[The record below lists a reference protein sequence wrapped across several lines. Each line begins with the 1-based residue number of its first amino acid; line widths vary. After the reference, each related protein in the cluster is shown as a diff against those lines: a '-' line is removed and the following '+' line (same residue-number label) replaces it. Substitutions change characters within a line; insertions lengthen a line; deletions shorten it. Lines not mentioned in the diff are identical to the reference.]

1 MSIAMEDTTTTM
13 DEERISALSMSDEE
27 FLQMEEPVFDNEEEQ
42 EVDTT
47 IETTETEE
55 VSDEVDT
62 TEVNTDDPEK
72 EVKSEDTKT
81 TEVDYKAEYER
92 LTSPFKANGVDIKV
106 ENIDEAI
113 SLMQMGANYH
123 KKMASLKPALKV
135 VRLLEKNNLLDET
148 QLSYLIDLHKKDP
161 EAITKLVKE
170 SGIDPVD
177 IDVTQD
183 TKYSPKTQLVSDT
196 EMQLDTI
203 LDTIKDTPQFTRTIH
218 TITKEWDDASR
229 TVIASNPH
237 IISIINEQVH
247 NGIFD
252 KVNTELQRQRSFG
265 RLTDVSDLDAYKQV
279 GDYLHNQGMLLPKK
293 TEVITP
299 NKDER
304 KADDEKR
311 DKLRKAASTPPA
323 KKTPNAQQLNKSLLA
338 LSDEEFLKLPPEPY
352 TKIK

>member
-1 MSIAMEDTTTTM
+1 MEDNTTT
-13 DEERISALSMSDEE
+13 EEEQVSALSMSDEE
-27 FLQMEEPVFDNEEEQ
+27 FLQMEEPVFDTEDTEDQDEIESTETQ
-42 EVDTT
+42 EDTEEVDTT
-47 IETTETEE
+47 STDNGNTEE
-55 VSDEVDT
+55 IE
-62 TEVNTDDPEK
+62 PK
-72 EVKSEDTKT
+72 EEAKSEDKK
-81 TEVDYKAEYER
+81 EDVIDYKAEYEK
-92 LTSPFKANGVDIKV
+92 LVSPFKANGVDIKV
-106 ENIDEAI
+106 SNIDEAI

-177 IDVTQD
+177 IDVSQD

-229 TVIASNPH
+229 SVIASNPH

-279 GDYLHNQGMLLPKK
+279 GDYLHNQGLLLPKK
-293 TEVITP
+293 DEVITP
-299 NKDER
+299 KKDER
-304 KADDEKR
+304 KEQDVQR
-311 DKLRKAASTPPA
+311 DKLRKAASPPPA
-323 KKTPNAQQLNKSLLA
+323 KKTPNAPSLNKSLLA

>member
-1 MSIAMEDTTTTM
+1 MEDNTIPKE
-13 DEERISALSMSDEE
+13 DEQPSVWSMSDEE
-27 FLQMEEPVFDNEEEQ
+27 FLQMEEPVFDTEDN
-42 EVDTT
+42 VDDTVVEDSNLIDNNDPPKTTDT
-47 IETTETEE
+47 IEDNKVVE
-55 VSDEVDT
+55 
-62 TEVNTDDPEK
+62 
-72 EVKSEDTKT
+72 EDTVEKVDNTKT
-81 TEVDYKAEYER
+81 SEIDYKAEYER

-177 IDVTQD
+177 IDINQD
-183 TKYSPKTQLVSDT
+183 TKYSPKTPLVSDT

-203 LDTIKDTPQFTRTIH
+203 LDSIKDTPQFTRTIQ

-229 TVIASNPH
+229 NVIASNPH
-237 IISIINEQVH
+237 IIAIINEQVH

-265 RLTDVSDLDAYKQV
+265 RLTDVSDLVAYKQV
-279 GDYLHNQGMLLPKK
+279 GDYLHNQGLLLPKK
-293 TEVITP
+293 DEVITP

-323 KKTPNAQQLNKSLLA
+323 KKTPNAQPINKSLLS